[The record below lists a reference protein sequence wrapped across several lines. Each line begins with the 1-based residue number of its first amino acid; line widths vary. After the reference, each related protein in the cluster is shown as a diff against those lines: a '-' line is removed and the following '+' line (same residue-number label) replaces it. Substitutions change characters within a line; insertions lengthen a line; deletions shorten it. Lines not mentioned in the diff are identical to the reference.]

1 MIDPSARPRPQP
13 TEWSEGFWQGCA
25 RGELVIQRCDAC
37 LRLRHYPQPLCP
49 HCRGARSSWQ
59 PVSGRGEV
67 YSYAVCHRAFHPAFA
82 RAVPYVVATIELEEG
97 VRMVADLAGV
107 EPGEVRIGM
116 PVRVC
121 FERVDDAIAL
131 PRFRPAAAVP

>member
-1 MIDPSARPRPQP
+1 MADATPRPRPQP
-13 TEWSEGFWQGCA
+13 TEWSEGFWRGCA

-49 HCRGARSSWQ
+49 HCRESRWSWQ
-59 PVSGRGEV
+59 PVSGRGLV

-82 RAVPYVVATIELEEG
+82 AAVPYVVATIELDEG

-107 EPGEVRIGM
+107 APDEVRIGM

-121 FERVDDAIAL
+121 FERVDDEISL
-131 PRFRPAAAVP
+131 PRFRPA

>member
-1 MIDPSARPRPQP
+1 MSEAAGRPRPQP
-13 TEWSEGFWQGCA
+13 TEWSAGFWQACA

-37 LRLRHYPQPLCP
+37 GRLRHYPQPLCP
-49 HCRGARSSWQ
+49 HCRAAAWSWQ

-82 RAVPYVVATIELEEG
+82 GALPYVVATVELEEG

-107 EPGEVRIGM
+107 SADEVRIGM

-121 FERVDDAIAL
+121 FERLDDEIAL
-131 PRFRPAAAVP
+131 PRFRPA

>member
-1 MIDPSARPRPQP
+1 MIDPATRPRPRP

-25 RGELVIQRCDAC
+25 RGELVIQRCDEC

-49 HCRGARSSWQ
+49 HCRGSSSSWQ

-67 YSYAVCHRAFHPAFA
+67 YSYAICHRAFHPAFA
-82 RAVPYVVATIELEEG
+82 GALPYVVATVELEEG

-107 EPGEVRIGM
+107 DPGEVRIGM
-116 PVRVC
+116 PVQVF
-121 FERVDDAIAL
+121 FERVDDEIAL
-131 PRFRPAAAVP
+131 PRFRQLR